1 MLLVMEKNNRLAEEV
16 EDRERMARIVKLHQ
30 KPAKKETR
38 PDHEAAAKT
47 VNETP
52 EHD

>member
-1 MLLVMEKNNRLAEEV
+1 MLLVMEKNKRLAEEA
-16 EDRERMARIVKLHQ
+16 EDRERMARIVKRYQ

-38 PDHEAAAKT
+38 TDDEAPATT

-52 EHD
+52 EHN